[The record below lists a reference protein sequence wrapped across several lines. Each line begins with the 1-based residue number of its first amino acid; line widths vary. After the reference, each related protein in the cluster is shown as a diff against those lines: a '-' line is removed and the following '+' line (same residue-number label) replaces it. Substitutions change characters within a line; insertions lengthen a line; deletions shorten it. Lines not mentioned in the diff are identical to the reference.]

1 MLVLAPLL
9 LAASLVSQF
18 VPSWLA
24 LGERGITSDVD
35 RDTIAV
41 AGSHG
46 TFRAIKMSV
55 RGSAVRFNRVVLR
68 FENGAQRELQLDV
81 RVPAG
86 GETRIIHLKGEER
99 ELRNVEFWYEA
110 ASVGRRG
117 AVVQL
122 LGQLRI

>member
-24 LGERGITSDVD
+24 LGERAVTSDVD

-55 RGSAVRFNRVVLR
+55 RGSALRFNRVVLR

-99 ELRNVEFWYEA
+99 ELRSVEFWYEA
-110 ASVGRRG
+110 ASVGRKG

-122 LGQLRI
+122 LGQSRT

>member
-1 MLVLAPLL
+1 MLAPLL
-9 LAASLVSQF
+9 LASTLVSQF
-18 VPSWLA
+18 VPSWLS
-24 LGERGITSDVD
+24 LGERAITSDVD

-86 GETRIIHLKGEER
+86 GETRAIHLKGEER
-99 ELRNVEFWYEA
+99 ELRSIEFWYEA

-122 LGQLRI
+122 LGQSRT

>member
-1 MLVLAPLL
+1 MLAPLL

-24 LGERGITSDVD
+24 LGQRTVTSDVD

-46 TFRAIKMSV
+46 TFHAIKMSV

-68 FENGAQRELQLDV
+68 FENGEQRELELDV

-86 GETRIIHLKGEER
+86 GETRTIHLKGEER
-99 ELRNVEFWYEA
+99 ELRSVEFWYDA
-110 ASVGRRG
+110 SSVGRRG

-122 LGQLRI
+122 LGQART

>member
-1 MLVLAPLL
+1 VLVLAPLL

-24 LGERGITSDVD
+24 LGERAITGDLD

-41 AGSHG
+41 AGSQG

-86 GETRIIHLKGEER
+86 GETRMIHLKGEER
-99 ELRNVEFWYEA
+99 ELRDVEFWYEP

-122 LGQLRI
+122 LGQSRI